1 MQFFIW
7 PRTKFTPAKR
17 LLPIILIH
25 TVFCRAVESGTDF
38 TPKLISNP
46 EIREKVQ
53 STGYGITAVTP
64 TKVRNKL
71 GGKGGKKR
79 KRKKEKKKTLKDG
92 CCQFPPMLRNPENV
106 PPPRMAVLNH
116 CSLFFNRISPTPP
129 LPIKNKIILKIIQFN
144 QNQKYTFLMTTNIF
158 IYSRAIMKPLP
169 HHPFS
174 LLPRT

>member
-71 GGKGGKKR
+71 GGNEEKR
-79 KRKKEKKKTLKDG
+79 EKEKKKHSKTGVASSHLCSATLKM
-92 CCQFPPMLRNPENV
+92 CHRLAWQ
-106 PPPRMAVLNH
+106 
-116 CSLFFNRISPTPP
+116 CSTTVRYFF
-129 LPIKNKIILKIIQFN
+129 K
-144 QNQKYTFLMTTNIF
+144 
-158 IYSRAIMKPLP
+158 
-169 HHPFS
+169 
-174 LLPRT
+174 